1 MSRKSKSFES
11 GLDFWSTLE
20 NLAAVSEDEVGEQ
33 AEESIEVVEWAGGL
47 TSAMRLNSEG
57 EECEEETDRM
67 REENLFLVGAQYED
81 EYCESYRATDGT
93 ADKCLFCKVH

>member
-67 REENLFLVGAQYED
+67 REENLFLVGAQNED
-81 EYCESYRATDGT
+81 DYCESLHRVTEDN
-93 ADKCLFCKVH
+93 CVFCKVH